1 MEKKEYNEAFQGVR
15 FFKNTWEK
23 VKVNFYSQQLP
34 QHNQLVEN
42 LS

>member
-1 MEKKEYNEAFQGVR
+1 MEKKYDEAFQGLC
-15 FFKNTWEK
+15 FLENTWEK
-23 VKVNFYSQQLP
+23 VKVNFYPQQLP